1 MRLPWMMTIGFL
13 ATALA
18 SGQASAVCEE
28 EKPERP
34 DFGDTGASAEELGEM
49 FRSMQ
54 MYKVQ
59 MGHYRTC
66 ISNTTLPG
74 GPDEAQAL
82 IRKSQEEEREVQTEF
97 RQIAADARRNAAG

>member
-1 MRLPWMMTIGFL
+1 MMTIGFL

-18 SGQASAVCEE
+18 SGQAFAVCDE

-34 DFGDTGASAEELGEM
+34 DFGDTGASAEELGQM
-49 FRSMQ
+49 FRNMQ

-66 ISNTTLPG
+66 ISNATLPG

-82 IRKSQEEEREVQTEF
+82 IQESKEEEREVQAEF
-97 RQIAADARRNAAG
+97 RQLAADARKNAAG